1 MSSFENPRQIT
12 KFQTSNKVLEFN
24 DEMVMAPVESA
35 GNLHARF
42 SKIRVVIV
50 DTSKGK
56 RENAIVTTA
65 NIDPIKVKR
74 IYEKVQEIKHVE
86 KSEGEAVKENKIG
99 LGEYKDLTPSEVLK
113 KYGDEAVKKLE
124 DLISVLEKNADKYP
138 ANAKK
143 IEEIKAAIKAYKAGA
158 LKEDVKDFSAV
169 KTIFSEQ
176 KINPNEKRKNEK
188 GEYPVT
194 VFQIDYNPNMR
205 YCWTVYMENG
215 WGEIDKR
222 ENGGIFIK
230 KGSYRKEKETK
241 VVVDD
246 ESFRE
251 MIRQMND
258 YIFQKELLFMSQ
270 LQKQL
275 AEYEEKKRQE
285 AANK

>member
-1 MSSFENPRQIT
+1 
-12 KFQTSNKVLEFN
+12 
-24 DEMVMAPVESA
+24 
-35 GNLHARF
+35 
-42 SKIRVVIV
+42 
-50 DTSKGK
+50 
-56 RENAIVTTA
+56 
-65 NIDPIKVKR
+65 
-74 IYEKVQEIKHVE
+74 
-86 KSEGEAVKENKIG
+86 
-99 LGEYKDLTPSEVLK
+99 
-113 KYGDEAVKKLE
+113 
-124 DLISVLEKNADKYP
+124 
-138 ANAKK
+138 
-143 IEEIKAAIKAYKAGA
+143 
-158 LKEDVKDFSAV
+158 
-169 KTIFSEQ
+169 
-176 KINPNEKRKNEK
+176 
-188 GEYPVT
+188 
-194 VFQIDYNPNMR
+194 
-205 YCWTVYMENG
+205 MENG